1 MGVRARALG
10 MMAGMLVICGFGLA
24 ARARQA
30 AEAKAQAVV
39 IVVKDPSGTAVPGA
53 RVRVAPVAEKAPE
66 KMETNEKGELTLQL
80 SPGEHGLVVQSQ
92 GFKSFIAQL
101 EVKTGAEAQQV
112 SVVLQVGTG
121 GGPVMV
127 EAGPEKGVV
136 LLTVMPFPEKFRITA
151 AELKGMP
158 RKTLTVHN
166 THSNADETYEGVL
179 LADLLTKYGA
189 PVGKEFRGTAVGC
202 YVVATGSDGYK
213 AVFSLAEVDPSFHP
227 GDVVLADTM
236 DGKPL
241 DARSGPF
248 KLVVSEDKRPARSV
262 RNLMAVEVKGE

>member
-10 MMAGMLVICGFGLA
+10 MMAGMLVICGFGVA

-92 GFKSFIAQL
+92 GFKSFIAPL